1 MHNASGVLAAMGK
14 STQGVN
20 HREGTS
26 MGEERGKAGYVTT
39 NDGVRLHYVDAGAG
53 KPVVLIPGWSQTVA
67 AFKHQFTGLH
77 DSYRLIALN
86 MRGHGDSDKPEFG
99 YTIARLSKDLHE
111 ALVALDLHEVALLG
125 HSMGCA
131 VIWSYWELFGAE
143 RLAKLI
149 LVDCAPCLTA
159 NPAWSPAEREAAGA
173 VLTAEALYATCSAL
187 AGPNGV
193 ETTKSLLSSTVTRAM
208 SEADQAWLLEQN
220 LQFPRRHAATLFA
233 QLATQ
238 DWRAVIP
245 RITLPTLI
253 VGGRVSLVP
262 WQSQRWI
269 QAHIPGARLEIF
281 EEHEGGN
288 HHMFIEGAAKFNR
301 LLREFLG

>member
-1 MHNASGVLAAMGK
+1 
-14 STQGVN
+14 
-20 HREGTS
+20 

-39 NDGVRLHYVDAGAG
+39 NDGVRLHYVEAGVG
-53 KPVVLIPGWSQTVA
+53 KPVVLLPGWSQTVA
-67 AFKHQFTGLH
+67 EFKDQFAGLH
-77 DSYRLIALN
+77 DAYRLIALN
-86 MRGHGDSDKPEFG
+86 MRGHGDSDKPAFG

-111 ALVALDLHEVALLG
+111 VLVALDLHEVALLG

-131 VIWSYWELFGAE
+131 VIWSYWDLFGAE

-159 NPAWSPAEREAAGA
+159 NPAWSPAERETAGA
-173 VLTAEALYATCSAL
+173 VLTAEALYATCNAL

-220 LQFPRRHAATLFA
+220 LQFPRRHAATLLA

-238 DWRAVIP
+238 DWRDVIP
-245 RITLPTLI
+245 RLTLPTLI

-262 WQSQRWI
+262 WQSQAWI
-269 QAHIPGARLEIF
+269 QAHIPGSRLEIF